1 MGRPPLM
8 MLRTHISFP
17 PETLDR
23 IDARVG
29 PKGRAELVRQAVD
42 QLLDALDLADKLAAD
57 EAKRKKRTE

>member
-23 IDARVG
+23 IDKRVG
-29 PKGRAELVRQAVD
+29 PKGRAELVRKAVN
-42 QLLDALDLADKLAAD
+42 QLLDALDVADALAAA
-57 EAKRKKRTE
+57 ERKRRDLTK

>member
-23 IDARVG
+23 IDKIVG
-29 PKGRAELVRQAVD
+29 PKGRAPFIRKAVD
-42 QLLDALDLADKLAAD
+42 QLLDSVEMTEKLKA
-57 EAKRKKRTE
+57 EQAKRSK

>member
-23 IDARVG
+23 IDKIVG
-29 PKGRAELVRQAVD
+29 EKGRAQFIRQAVH
-42 QLLDALDLADKLAAD
+42 QLLDSVELAKKLEA
-57 EAKRKKRTE
+57 ERAKRSK

>member
-1 MGRPPLM
+1 MGRPNLM

-29 PKGRAELVRQAVD
+29 PKGRAELVRKAVD
-42 QLLDALDLADKLAAD
+42 QLLDALDVAEELAAKQ
-57 EAKRKKRTE
+57 AKREK

>member
-23 IDARVG
+23 IDKIVG
-29 PKGRAELVRQAVD
+29 EKGRAAFIRKAVD
-42 QLLDALDLADKLAAD
+42 QLLDSVELTKKLEADQ
-57 EAKRKKRTE
+57 AKRSK